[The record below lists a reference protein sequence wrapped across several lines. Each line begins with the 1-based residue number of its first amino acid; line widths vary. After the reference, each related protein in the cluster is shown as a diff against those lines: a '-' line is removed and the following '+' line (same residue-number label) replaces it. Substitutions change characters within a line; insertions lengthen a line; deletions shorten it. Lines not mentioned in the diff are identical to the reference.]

1 MFKGYKI
8 LALICARGGS
18 KGISNKNLKSI
29 SGKPLI
35 AWTIDVAK
43 QCKFIDKV
51 VVSTDSKAIASTAKK
66 YGAEIPVM
74 RPSKFSGDKI
84 SKLPSL
90 RHMISWYEKNG
101 LFFDIIIDLDPTNPL
116 RIKEDISN
124 ALKLLINEKKADS
137 VVSIFEPSH
146 NPYWTMFEKKN
157 DYLRVCKSPKEKIF
171 CRQDLPIVYSISGNI
186 VVSRRDT
193 IMEKNTHSI
202 YSKKC
207 IGFLIP
213 KERSIDIDDMF
224 DFEMCEMIL
233 KKKKVEA

>member
-43 QCKFIDKV
+43 QCKFIDKA

-116 RIKEDISN
+116 RIKKI
-124 ALKLLINEKKADS
+124 
-137 VVSIFEPSH
+137 
-146 NPYWTMFEKKN
+146 
-157 DYLRVCKSPKEKIF
+157 YL
-171 CRQDLPIVYSISGNI
+171 
-186 VVSRRDT
+186 
-193 IMEKNTHSI
+193 TH
-202 YSKKC
+202 
-207 IGFLIP
+207 
-213 KERSIDIDDMF
+213 
-224 DFEMCEMIL
+224 
-233 KKKKVEA
+233 